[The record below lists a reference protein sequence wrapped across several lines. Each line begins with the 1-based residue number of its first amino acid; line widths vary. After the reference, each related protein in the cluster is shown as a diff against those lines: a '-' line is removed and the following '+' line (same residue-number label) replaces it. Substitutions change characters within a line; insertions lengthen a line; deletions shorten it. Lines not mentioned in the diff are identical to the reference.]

1 MRILVTGF
9 SNFGSVKHNPS
20 EMLVNELAKY
30 FKNQIVTYVFE
41 CKYDE
46 IDKQLP
52 VLLKEHQPDIIIM
65 FGLANRS
72 NLVRIE
78 KKAKLPARLKS
89 LNSKKS
95 YPSTLPIEK
104 IYDNLN
110 SKGLKTRYSID
121 AGSYYCNY
129 LFYKVCS
136 LTKTNNIRGLIHI
149 PNKDLYRVIT
159 GTELDLFTLG
169 KTVVELFL

>member
-9 SNFGSVKHNPS
+9 SNFGSIKHNPS
-20 EMLVNELAKY
+20 ERLVKELSKY
-30 FKNQIVTYVFE
+30 YKNQIVTYVFE

-46 IDKQLP
+46 IDKQLR
-52 VLLKEHQPDIIIM
+52 VLLKKHRPEVIIM

-72 NLVRIE
+72 NMVRIE
-78 KKAKLPARLKS
+78 KRARLPARLKS
-89 LNSKKS
+89 SNSKES

-104 IYDNLN
+104 IHDDLN
-110 SKGLKTRYSID
+110 SKGLVTKYSSN
-121 AGSYYCNY
+121 AGNYYCNY

-136 LTKTNNIRGLIHI
+136 LTKTDNIHGLIHI
-149 PNKDLYRVIT
+149 PNKDLYQELT
-159 GTELDLFTLG
+159 CTELDLFSLG

>member
-9 SNFGSVKHNPS
+9 SNFGSIKHNPS
-20 EMLVNELAKY
+20 EQLVNELSKY
-30 FKNQIVTYVFE
+30 YKDQIITYVFE

-52 VLLKEHQPDIIIM
+52 ELLKKHQPEIIIM

-72 NLVRIE
+72 NIIRIE
-78 KKAKLPARLKS
+78 KRAKLPARLRPS
-89 LNSKKS
+89 NSKAS

-104 IYDNLN
+104 IYDRLN
-110 SKGLKTRYSID
+110 SQGLQTKYSID

-136 LTKTNNIRGLIHI
+136 LTKTDNIHGLIHI
-149 PNKDLYRVIT
+149 PNKDLYLELT
-159 GTELDLFTLG
+159 GTELDLFSLG
-169 KTVVELFL
+169 KSVVELFL